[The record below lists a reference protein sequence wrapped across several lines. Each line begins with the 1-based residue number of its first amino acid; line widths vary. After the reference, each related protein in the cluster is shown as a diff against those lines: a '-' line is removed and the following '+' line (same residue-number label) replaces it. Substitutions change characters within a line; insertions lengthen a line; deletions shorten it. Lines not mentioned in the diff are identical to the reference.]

1 MTLTV
6 RRAGV
11 DDLDALSR
19 LFDAYRQFYQQTA
32 DLGRARAFLAERLE
46 RDESVVFIALEGE
59 RAVGFTQLYPSFS
72 SVSAAPVLQ
81 LNDLY
86 VEEADRQR
94 GAGRLLLTAAA
105 DHGREVGA
113 VRMWLTTQWNN
124 TVAQTAY
131 ERLGWKADTDFKTY
145 NFAL

>member
-19 LFDAYRQFYQQTA
+19 LFAAYRQFYQQVP
-32 DLGRARAFLAERLE
+32 DLSRARAFLSERLE
-46 RDESVVFIALEGE
+46 RDESVVFIALDGDE
-59 RAVGFTQLYPSFS
+59 AVGFTQLYPSFS

-86 VEEADRQR
+86 VEEAHRRR

-105 DHGREVGA
+105 DYGRSVGA

-131 ERLGWKADTDFKTY
+131 ERLGWQPSNEFKTY